1 MYQVR
6 SIEGISEISAKDWNH
21 LCGQDYPFLRH
32 EFLHALEA
40 SSAVSPS
47 TGWTPCHLLMNEGR
61 QLIAVMPMYI
71 KTHSYGEYV
80 FDWVWADA
88 WQRYGLPYYPKLLT
102 AIPFTPATG
111 PRIGTHHPLN
121 KIVPLFIEAIQ
132 ALGESFNTSGWH
144 GLFTEPELT
153 QIGKDQGLFT
163 RLGTQ
168 YHWFNRQYSDFEHYL
183 AHMMSRKRK
192 SIRKER
198 DKISKLNLRI
208 RCLEGHE
215 IDSTALNHFYQFYQI
230 THLKRGR
237 KGYLNRAF
245 FEQIV
250 QKLPE
255 QLMLCSVERSTEV
268 IASALF
274 FKSSTTLF
282 GRYWGA
288 TEEIDGLHFET
299 CYYQGIEY
307 AIRHGLQRFDP
318 GAQGEHKI
326 ARGFEPVDTW
336 SLHWLAETGFQ
347 PALTQFLE
355 EEHQHIRAQQDD
367 LRTYLPFHKNTHS
380 QED

>member
-80 FDWVWADA
+80 FDWAWADA

-183 AHMMSRKRK
+183 AHMTSRKRK

-245 FEQIV
+245 
-250 QKLPE
+250 LN
-255 QLMLCSVERSTEV
+255 
-268 IASALF
+268 
-274 FKSSTTLF
+274 KSSKNYPNSLCCAVSKEARKSSQAPSFLKARRPYLDATGALQKRSMACTSRPAIIKESSTQYDMGCSASILGLKESTKLHAALSPLTL
-282 GRYWGA
+282 GHCTGWRR
-288 TEEIDGLHFET
+288 
-299 CYYQGIEY
+299 QGFS
-307 AIRHGLQRFDP
+307 QR
-318 GAQGEHKI
+318 
-326 ARGFEPVDTW
+326 
-336 SLHWLAETGFQ
+336 
-347 PALTQFLE
+347 
-355 EEHQHIRAQQDD
+355 
-367 LRTYLPFHKNTHS
+367 
-380 QED
+380 